1 MEVFYVMG
9 DDLRIALVDDNRE
22 FCSLMEEY
30 LETQEGIEV
39 VGVGYNGE
47 EALDIIAS
55 NTVDLLIL
63 DIIMPHLD
71 GIGVL
76 EALNRD
82 NKIKD
87 LKVIVLTAFG
97 HEEITQR
104 ASELGASYYILKP
117 FDLDRLVDRI
127 FLLTRNN
134 GNSKLNKGYEL
145 NPRRDWGFHEKGL
158 EVKITEVMHRIGVP
172 AHIKGYLYLREA
184 IQLVVERLDLL
195 GGITK
200 SLYPLVAEKYGTT
213 PARVERAIRHAI
225 EVSWQRGN
233 MSAINQIFGHSL
245 SKDSKPTNSQF
256 IAKIA
261 DKLRL
266 EMKSGWSI
274 NTRYQEGMRAHTSC
288 WRALGDVLEFE
299 DKGIDKD

>member
-1 MEVFYVMG
+1 MG
-9 DDLRIALVDDNRE
+9 DELRVALVDDNRE
-22 FCSLMEEY
+22 FCSLLEEY
-30 LETQEGIEV
+30 LEAQDGIEV
-39 VGVGYNGE
+39 VGVGYNGQD
-47 EALDIIAS
+47 ALDLLETNSI
-55 NTVDLLIL
+55 DLLIL

-76 EALNRD
+76 EALNQD
-82 NKIKD
+82 NRISD

-104 ASELGASYYILKP
+104 AAELGANYYILKP
-117 FDLDRLVDRI
+117 FDLEKLVERI

-134 GNSKLNKGYEL
+134 GSSSIKSS
-145 NPRRDWGFHEKGL
+145 RDFSSFERYNADKGL

-184 IQLVVERLDLL
+184 IQLVVERIDLL
-195 GGITK
+195 GSITK
-200 SLYPLVAEKYGTT
+200 ELYPLVAENYNTT
-213 PARVERAIRHAI
+213 SSRVERAIRHAI

-233 MSAINQIFGHSL
+233 MSAIQQIFGHSL

-266 EMKSGWSI
+266 ERK
-274 NTRYQEGMRAHTSC
+274 
-288 WRALGDVLEFE
+288 VF
-299 DKGIDKD
+299 

>member
-1 MEVFYVMG
+1 MSDE
-9 DDLRIALVDDNRE
+9 LRVALVDDNRE
-22 FCSLMEEY
+22 FCSLLEEY
-30 LETQEGIEV
+30 LEAQDGIEV

-47 EALDIIAS
+47 EALDLIENNVI
-55 NTVDLLIL
+55 DLLIL

-76 EALNRD
+76 EALNQKEMM
-82 NKIKD
+82 NG

-104 ASELGASYYILKP
+104 AAALGASYYILKP
-117 FDLDRLVDRI
+117 FDLEKLLERI
-127 FLLTRNN
+127 HLLTRNN
-134 GNSKLNKGYEL
+134 GSPHRHQGYDL
-145 NPRRDWGFHEKGL
+145 LTKRDAAYTEKDL
-158 EVKITEVMHRIGVP
+158 EVRITEIMHRIGVP

-200 SLYPLVAEKYGTT
+200 ELYPLVAEKYSTT
-213 PARVERAIRHAI
+213 SSRVERAIRHAI

-233 MSAINQIFGHSL
+233 MSAIQQIFGHSL
-245 SKDSKPTNSQF
+245 SKDAKPTNSQF

-266 EMKSGWSI
+266 E
-274 NTRYQEGMRAHTSC
+274 TRVH
-288 WRALGDVLEFE
+288 
-299 DKGIDKD
+299 